1 MEESVIVEKVKG
13 VATIFLNVPN
23 TLNAL
28 KPSLEEALYNALI
41 ELKDDSQVKVIL
53 LTGKGRA
60 FCAGGDISTM
70 GNVDVIDFKQRMDFL
85 SNLVQILGEIN
96 KPIIAAVHGYATGA
110 GFSLALA
117 SDIIVAEKGA
127 KFGLAFK
134 NIGAIPDLGGHYFLP
149 RAVGPW
155 KAKEWIW
162 TGAMITAE
170 EGERQGFV
178 NRLAEPGEAYQ
189 QAKELAI
196 ELSQGPSL
204 AYAYTKAI
212 INGSANQNLDDVLT
226 LEGFSQSFLFQSQD
240 HQEGVKA
247 FREKR
252 VPNFI
257 GE

>member
-1 MEESVIVEKVKG
+1 MEESVIVEVIEG
-13 VATIFLNVPN
+13 VATIFFNEPN

-28 KPSLEEALYNALI
+28 KPSLEEAFFNALI
-41 ELKDDSQVKVIL
+41 ELKDDPQVKVIL
-53 LTGKGRA
+53 LAGKGRA
-60 FCAGGDISTM
+60 FCAGGDINTL
-70 GNVDVIDFKQRMDFL
+70 GKVNVIDFKQRMDFL
-85 SNLVQILGEIN
+85 STLVQLLGQIT

-134 NIGAIPDLGGHYFLP
+134 NVGAIPDLGGHYFLP

-162 TGAMITAE
+162 TGATITAE

-189 QAKELAI
+189 KAKELAL
-196 ELSQGPSL
+196 ELSHGPSL
-204 AYAYTKAI
+204 AYAYTKTI

-252 VPNFI
+252 LPNFV